1 MTFSFSKEDTAKLKD
16 LAVKEEVTLSTIFHT
31 LWGILLQ
38 AYNQTEDAVF
48 GSVISGRP
56 SEIKGIERMIG
67 LFINTVPVRISGA
80 DIPFQKLIKNVQRT
94 L

>member
-38 AYNQTEDAVF
+38 AYNQTEDAVLVLLF
-48 GSVISGRP
+48 PEGRLKSKAS
-56 SEIKGIERMIG
+56 SE
-67 LFINTVPVRISGA
+67 
-80 DIPFQKLIKNVQRT
+80 
-94 L
+94 

>member
-1 MTFSFSKEDTAKLKD
+1 QQTVLPKQKKAGESSQEKVTFSFSKEDTAKLKD

-67 LFINTVPVRISGA
+67 LFINTVP
-80 DIPFQKLIKNVQRT
+80 
-94 L
+94 